1 MDHGYRHHRIK
12 DKSLKEHYMNLE
24 KSEPKCIIISA
35 GHFVP
40 MEIPIAENDLVIAC
54 DAGFIYAEQLGIL
67 PDLIV
72 GDFDSLSEAG
82 TMAMRSLREIAE
94 SDPDRIVKLNVKKD
108 DTDTIKAVKIA
119 LSKGYRKFMLYG
131 SLGGKRIDHSIANLQ
146 TLLFIKHNGGTGYI
160 IEENRVLLIAE
171 NETIRFH
178 RGDSGMVSIF
188 SVSEVSKGVTIRGLM
203 YSLENGEL
211 RNDFPLG
218 VSNEFIIDEE
228 AEITVREG
236 TLLITADM

>member
-1 MDHGYRHHRIK
+1 
-12 DKSLKEHYMNLE
+12 MNPG
-24 KSEPKCIIISA
+24 KKEPKCIIISA

-40 MEIPIAENDLVIAC
+40 MEIPIEEEDLIIAC
-54 DAGFIYAEQLGIL
+54 DAGLVYAEQLGIL

-72 GDFDSLSEAG
+72 GDFDSLSEMGPASI
-82 TMAMRSLREIAE
+82 RSLQEIEE
-94 SDPDRIVKLNVKKD
+94 SDPDRIVRLSVRKD
-108 DTDTIKAVKIA
+108 DTDTIKAVKIG

-131 SLGGKRIDHSIANLQ
+131 SLGGKRMDHSLANIQ
-146 TLLFIKHNGGTGYI
+146 TLNFIKHNGATGYI
-160 IEENRVLLIAE
+160 IEENRILLIAE

-178 RGDSGMVSIF
+178 RGNSGMVSIF
-188 SVSEVSKGVTIRGLM
+188 SLSEISRGVTIRGLM
-203 YSLENGEL
+203 YTMEEGEL

-236 TLLITADM
+236 TLLITAEM

>member
-12 DKSLKEHYMNLE
+12 NKSLTEHYMNLE

-108 DTDTIKAVKIA
+108 DTDTIMAVKIA

-178 RGDSGMVSIF
+178 RGNSGMVSIF
-188 SVSEVSKGVTIRGLM
+188 SVSEVSKGITIRGLM